1 MPGVD
6 MVVNPDTD
14 VEDMTEYSE
23 SGVEDMAS
31 VRTIMK
37 QGEQIPVPASV

>member
-14 VEDMTEYSE
+14 VEDMPAEYSE

-31 VRTIMK
+31 VRTII
-37 QGEQIPVPASV
+37 Q